1 MTCELPCVDFLLR
14 DRVQDPPKRKE
25 VVGRWVVFV
34 PRARELPVVIVLQT
48 IPLFWTP

>member
-25 VVGRWVVFV
+25 VVGRWVVFS
-34 PRARELPVVIVLQT
+34 LVLGSF
-48 IPLFWTP
+48 LS